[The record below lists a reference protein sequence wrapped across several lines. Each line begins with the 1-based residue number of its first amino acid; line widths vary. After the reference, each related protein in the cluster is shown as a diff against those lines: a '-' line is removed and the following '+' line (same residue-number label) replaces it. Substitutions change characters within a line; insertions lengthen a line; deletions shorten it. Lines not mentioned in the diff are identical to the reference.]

1 MTATPTGRTPAGRT
15 PTGRLSDRHPLTLEI
30 SREFAVP
37 PDELWAEVTESSR
50 TAAWI
55 GPWSGDPASG
65 TIAIRLN
72 AEEGAPEQSADITA
86 CDPPHLLR
94 LRIDAGGQAWLL
106 TVEVAAA
113 PGGSRVTLLHHLDDP
128 ATAEFSGPGWEFY
141 LDRLAA
147 VITDAEDPAEI
158 DFEPD
163 YLPGMAAHYRALVA
177 AT

>member
-1 MTATPTGRTPAGRT
+1 MTATPTGRTP
-15 PTGRLSDRHPLTLEI
+15 TGRLSAHHPLTLEI
-30 SREFAVP
+30 SREFAVEP
-37 PDELWAEVTESSR
+37 ADLWAALTESSR

-72 AEEGAPEQSADITA
+72 AEEGAPEQTARITA
-86 CDPPHLLR
+86 CEPPHR
-94 LRIDAGGQAWLL
+94 LGVTVDAGAGQPWRLSA
-106 TVEVAAA
+106 EVSAA
-113 PGGSRVTLLHHLDDP
+113 PDGSRVTLLHHLDDP

-163 YLPGMAAHYRALVA
+163 YVPGMCAHYRALVEDA
-177 AT
+177 